1 MKQNCGIK
9 RIGNKLMKKLLHIGC
24 GFKRQ
29 DLLPDIFK
37 DYEEIRQDI
46 DKNVNPD
53 YCCSIND
60 MSIIESDQF
69 DAVFSSHCLEH
80 LHPFDIL
87 PTLEETNRVLNG
99 NGFVFI
105 RVPDLEIVAEFILKG
120 MINTTV
126 YESDGGPVAPLDMIY
141 GFKYYTKKNPFME
154 HKCGFTV
161 NSLIDALRAARFGQ
175 VTGRRYGFDVQAI
188 AAKTEQINLQEILE
202 RI

>member
-1 MKQNCGIK
+1 MNENIK
-9 RIGNKLMKKLLHIGC
+9 KKLLHVGC
-24 GFKRQ
+24 GPK
-29 DLLPDIFK
+29 LKESIPEIFK

-46 DKNVNPD
+46 DKKVNPD
-53 YCCSIND
+53 YCCSITD
-60 MSIIESDQF
+60 MSVIESNQF

-87 PTLEETNRVLNG
+87 PTLEEINRLLND

-105 RVPDLEIVAEFILKG
+105 RVPDLEVVAEYILKG

-126 YESDGGPVAPLDMIY
+126 YISDAGPVTPLDMIY
-141 GFKYYTKKNPFME
+141 GFKYYTKRNPFME

-161 NSLIDALRAARFGQ
+161 NSLIDALRSARFGQ
-175 VTGRRYGFDVQAI
+175 VTGRRYGFDVQAV
-188 AAKTEQINLQEILE
+188 AAKTDQINLQEILE